1 VISGDGGMAHPTG
14 FEPVIPGFVDRCL
27 IQFGHGCSVGSRP
40 EKNYLEERITSQ
52 GVKALCHGDFVNLS
66 PSWRFSSYS
75 FDHNKKRY
83 GMTSVA
89 HPMVLE
95 GVQLM
100 LIGMGTV
107 FVFLTLLV
115 VAVRTM
121 SALILMYFPPVPIQT
136 NKAVVNAEG
145 VPRAHVAAVAAAIE
159 KHRGSQAP

>member
-1 VISGDGGMAHPTG
+1 
-14 FEPVIPGFVDRCL
+14 
-27 IQFGHGCSVGSRP
+27 
-40 EKNYLEERITSQ
+40 
-52 GVKALCHGDFVNLS
+52 
-66 PSWRFSSYS
+66 
-75 FDHNKKRY
+75 
-83 GMTSVA
+83 MTSVA

-121 SALILMYFPPVPIQT
+121 SALILMYFPPLPIQT
-136 NKAVVNAEG
+136 NKAVVTAEG

>member
-1 VISGDGGMAHPTG
+1 
-14 FEPVIPGFVDRCL
+14 
-27 IQFGHGCSVGSRP
+27 
-40 EKNYLEERITSQ
+40 
-52 GVKALCHGDFVNLS
+52 
-66 PSWRFSSYS
+66 
-75 FDHNKKRY
+75 
-83 GMTSVA
+83 MTSVA

-145 VPRAHVAAVAAAIE
+145 VPRAHVADVAAAIE